1 MNVYYKAVAGYNGQ
15 LGSWWHGARSAG
27 LVYGPGIE
35 TRPLPGWGAL
45 AVFTTLE
52 SALAFMQQYGSVIR
66 TGQLGIG
73 WSELVLRC
81 TIDLA
86 EDCRLARPDGDDTY
100 ALITD
105 LDEMP
110 HGTVCASCVR
120 GIDIVRPEEV
130 AARSVFSS
138 IYRGDYARYQAA
150 VLEGAGPKVG
160 PDWTKASVED
170 LAIAEEEADNE

>member
-27 LVYGPGIE
+27 LVYGPRIE

-45 AVFTTLE
+45 AVFTTLG
-52 SALAFMQQYGSVIR
+52 SALAFMKEYGSVNR
-66 TGQLGIG
+66 TGRLGRR

-86 EDCRLARPDGDDTY
+86 EDCRLARPDGDETY

-105 LDEMP
+105 LDETP
-110 HGTVCASCVR
+110 RGTVCASCVR

-130 AARSVFSS
+130 AALESKFSS
-138 IYRGDYARYQAA
+138 VYLGDYARYQTA
-150 VLEGAGPKVG
+150 VPSDAPL
-160 PDWTKASVED
+160 S
-170 LAIAEEEADNE
+170 IAETLAAIEKEANNV